1 MKRKKDVKW
10 SMQNGKCKR
19 KQPQASVSGTHI
31 ISFPHH
37 DIQHHQKEDK
47 ENDNKIFLSFLFSFF
62 NLFYYLC
69 KSFELFRH

>member
-47 ENDNKIFLSFLFSFF
+47 ENDNNFFLSFLFSFF